1 MIKKLKSN
9 IIIYM
14 LMKEK
19 DNFIIYILVSL
30 VLYIGLINFD
40 VPIFMIELFQNK
52 LLKLIIIL
60 FILYK
65 SDNDLNLS
73 VFITINYLLI
83 IHIINKQIVK
93 EMFQC
98 NNNNNKNML

>member
-1 MIKKLKSN
+1 
-9 IIIYM
+9 M
-14 LMKEK
+14 LIKEK
-19 DNFIIYILVSL
+19 NHFIIYTLVSL
-30 VLYIGLINFD
+30 VLYIGLINFE
-40 VPIFMIELFQNK
+40 VPIFIIELFQNK
-52 LLKLIIIL
+52 LLRLIIIL

-98 NNNNNKNML
+98 DNDNINM